1 MFPGQRTDNAIW
13 QKVVALREEG
23 HPVALRTTLA
33 WTKMELEELL
43 RLISEGL
50 SPPLPGDPLTRIR
63 QNCRRKSQGLVHHR
77 RVHVEI
83 PKPLSRGGPLGFG

>member
-33 WTKMELEELL
+33 WMELEELL
-43 RLISEGL
+43 RVISESL
-50 SPPLPGDPLTRIR
+50 SPPSP
-63 QNCRRKSQGLVHHR
+63 
-77 RVHVEI
+77 
-83 PKPLSRGGPLGFG
+83 RGSANAD